1 MDRKRE
7 VENRKRPPP
16 NTNKGGKTDLVLEDE
31 VAKTDPEAGEAEFEP
46 KKIECKRLI
55 NGVDGIVR
63 ERVVVVSGSTVVGVE
78 VVVVEVGSE
87 VVVGVEVEAMSV
99 GEGEGKLIRN
109 EIGVVQSAEESAELV

>member
-1 MDRKRE
+1 LDRKRE

-63 ERVVVVSGSTVVGVE
+63 ERVVVVSGSSVGVE
-78 VVVVEVGSE
+78 VLVEVGS
-87 VVVGVEVEAMSV
+87 GVEVEAMSV
-99 GEGEGKLIRN
+99 GEVEGKLMN
-109 EIGVVQSAEESAELV
+109 KEIGVIQSAEESAELV